1 MFEPLSTKQ
10 RNRRGVTIIELTIAM
25 IVLVFLALASFFTLA
40 NLSGDSKA
48 EATVSTLEKMLQWR
62 DQVIARGDQAAIDAW
77 NALSGPSDDADI
89 ATLRNVL
96 GSNFRPQAMQM
107 ALDSLCTSTKVPDDI
122 KNRVASTLGQ
132 VSADAVCTAPAG
144 NGYAENAYPVV
155 SATGDTASPFYAQ
168 L

>member
-1 MFEPLSTKQ
+1 MLEFTAIPR

-48 EATVSTLEKMLQWR
+48 EATVATLEKMLQWR
-62 DQVIARGDQAAIDAW
+62 DQVLARGDASAVTAW
-77 NALSGPSDDADI
+77 NALSGPSDATNI
-89 ATLRNVL
+89 GTLRSVL

-107 ALDSLCTSTKVPDDI
+107 ALSALCESTKVPGDM

-132 VSADAVCTAPAG
+132 TTADQSCTAPSG
-144 NGYAENAYPVV
+144 EGYAENAYPLV
-155 SATGDTASPFYAQ
+155 SLTGGTGSPFYAQ